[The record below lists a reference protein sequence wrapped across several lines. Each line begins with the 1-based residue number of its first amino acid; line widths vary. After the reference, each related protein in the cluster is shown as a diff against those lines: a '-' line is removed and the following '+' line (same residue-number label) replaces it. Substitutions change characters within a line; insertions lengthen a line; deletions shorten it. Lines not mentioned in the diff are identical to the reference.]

1 MKREE
6 KNQLTKRRIINGA
19 LKEFSQNGYRG
30 GSINSICVIENV
42 SKGIIYHYFESKDEL
57 FLTCVEECF
66 DKLTSYINKKTV
78 LVKGEVNKH
87 LEEYFKLRSEFF
99 RSNPIYQKIFCEA
112 IINPPKQLKGKIQEK
127 MKNFEEL
134 NIKLLS
140 FLLDQLELNKHFSR
154 AEIIDTF
161 RQFQDFINSKYQ
173 ISDLTSE
180 EFDKHE
186 RMCLKVLN
194 ILLYG
199 VVDK

>member
-30 GSINSICVIENV
+30 SSVNSICVIENV

-57 FLTCVEECF
+57 FLICVEECF
-66 DKLTSYINKKTV
+66 NKLTNYISENTV
-78 LVKGEVNKH
+78 IVKGEVKKH
-87 LEEYFKLRSEFF
+87 LEDYFKLRSEFF
-99 RSNPIYQKIFCEA
+99 RLNPIYQKIFCEA
-112 IINPPKQLKGKIQEK
+112 VINPPKQLKDKIQEK
-127 MKNFEEL
+127 MKNFDEL

-140 FLLDQLELNKHFSR
+140 FLLDQLKLNKHFSR

-161 RQFQDFINSKYQ
+161 KQFQDFINSKYQ
-173 ISDLTSE
+173 ISDLTNE
-180 EFDKHE
+180 EFDEHE
-186 RMCLKVLN
+186 RMCLKALN

-199 VVDK
+199 VVEK